1 MKYFEK
7 EVATPPENYVRVDHV
22 SLREFVREIF
32 IKTGVKPEYSS
43 IVADVLVTADLMG
56 ISSHGVRSI
65 RRYVE
70 GIRSKSIEPNNEP
83 VVVSDI
89 GAITLIDGM
98 NGLGQ
103 VISIKAL
110 DYLFE
115 KIKYYGIGLVGVRR
129 SNHFG
134 PAGYYSLKIVEK
146 GFIGISMSNSR
157 PLVAYINT
165 VEKNIGTNPLA
176 IGLPRRKPPPILYD
190 AATSIVPIGRIEY
203 YSIIGREIPLGW
215 VVDSKGEYLSGNPVE
230 ILNKIV
236 KGDASLIP
244 LGGLSEETGGHKGSG
259 LALII
264 DILSGVLTGANW
276 GKNVGY
282 SVRDK
287 PANVGHLFIGIDI
300 DCFMDREVFYDRL
313 EKYIEELKSS
323 RKRNGCDNIWI
334 PGEKSW
340 YTMMTRLEIG
350 IPLHKNVYNELL
362 SIGRELGV
370 KTNLVIK

>member
-7 EVATPPENYVRVDHV
+7 EIATPPENYVRVDHV

-146 GFIGISMSNSR
+146 GFIGITMSNSR

-215 VVDSKGEYLSGNPVE
+215 VVDGKGKYLSGNPVE

-282 SVRDK
+282 SVGDR
-287 PANVGHLFIGIDI
+287 PANV
-300 DCFMDREVFYDRL
+300 
-313 EKYIEELKSS
+313 
-323 RKRNGCDNIWI
+323 
-334 PGEKSW
+334 
-340 YTMMTRLEIG
+340 
-350 IPLHKNVYNELL
+350 
-362 SIGRELGV
+362 
-370 KTNLVIK
+370 